1 MATRLRRSFI
11 AKMSSMLLIWKSFF
25 QLSDQRVPQVGASA
39 SVKHRSETTSCRSVQ
54 VSLLGPAHQDRL
66 GKIGKFPRVRMCLC
80 IFALSVLGLSSANAQ
95 QLGIND
101 AMDAYRTVDGWVRDL
116 GLPEQVDDSL
126 PALSMAS
133 VTLRLDGQVI
143 GRGQIVSSSPAEST
157 LPHAARKAIAQAN
170 AWVRNRVD
178 IEPSDEVWDS
188 VATRMTLSLELADQ
202 VVPMNKDALAQHA
215 LGLSSGVQALIMRL
229 GEQAEVVTPDEMF
242 SLGFTLE
249 QAAYSMATEL
259 SGDGAMS
266 LASIGEL
273 LSRGYTFARC
283 QPIWIAQSAEG
294 RGGVFVDRGGR
305 VIEESAVGLK
315 SVRAMADQLAEH
327 LIAQQWPGS
336 EQYGLVGQRDVISG
350 RSNPE
355 VAPIYE
361 QALVAQ
367 ALIRYADDMNDP
379 KKLRARENAMDLLS
393 AIAEVQPGEPAP
405 WDDQIGSAAC
415 LIAFSEFDLGLRPNT
430 FDELQKRCTK
440 TLNGIYS
447 PIDGFSN
454 TLPPA
459 AQGLV
464 AYAMVRTGHQHA
476 QHAVKAVFQNTQP
489 GELVAQMPFLGWA
502 ELELA
507 QKSESIPASEALN
520 QMRTFVWGHQLGKS
534 DLDWKDRDYIGS
546 VVFTK
551 GTNRLPGSENIRPIA
566 FLCSMLGDARLTPG
580 TIADFEVA
588 SEIGRVASSM
598 RFVNQLMMDDSSSFL
613 SRAPERSVGG
623 VRQSLTDWRT
633 SPVSSALALMAAIEF
648 EDSVRAIGA
657 RKRPESS
664 P

>member
-1 MATRLRRSFI
+1 
-11 AKMSSMLLIWKSFF
+11 
-25 QLSDQRVPQVGASA
+25 
-39 SVKHRSETTSCRSVQ
+39 
-54 VSLLGPAHQDRL
+54 
-66 GKIGKFPRVRMCLC
+66 
-80 IFALSVLGLSSANAQ
+80 
-95 QLGIND
+95 
-101 AMDAYRTVDGWVRDL
+101 MDAFRTVDSWVRDL
-116 GLPEQVDDSL
+116 GLPDELSEDL
-126 PALSMAS
+126 PALSMVS

-143 GRGQIVSSSPAEST
+143 GRGQILSSTPTETT
-157 LPHAARKAIAQAN
+157 LPQATRKAIAQAN

-178 IEPSDEVWDS
+178 VEPSDEVWDS
-188 VATRMTLSLELADQ
+188 IASRMTLSLELADQ
-202 VVPMNKDALAQHA
+202 LVPMSEDSLAQHA
-215 LGLSSGVQALIMRL
+215 LGLSPGVQALVMRL
-229 GEQAEVVTPDEMF
+229 GERAEVVTPDEMF

-315 SVRAMADQLAEH
+315 SIRQMADQLAQH
-327 LIAQQWPGS
+327 LVAQQWPGS

-355 VAPIYE
+355 VAPVYE

-367 ALIRYADDMNDP
+367 ALMRYADDMKDP
-379 KKLRARENAMDLLS
+379 KKLRAREAAMDLLS
-393 AIAEVQPGEPAP
+393 AIAAVQPGEPSP

-415 LIAFSEFDLGLRPNT
+415 LIAVAELGFGLIP
-430 FDELQKRCTK
+430 DEIIELDKRCRA
-440 TLNGIYS
+440 TLDEIYS
-447 PIDGFSN
+447 PIDGFSP

-464 AYAMVRTGHQHA
+464 AYAMVRIDHPHA
-476 QHAVKAVFQNTQP
+476 QRAVKAVFQNTHP

-507 QKSESIPASEALN
+507 QKQDAVPASEALN
-520 QMRTFVWGHQLGKS
+520 QMRSFVWGHQLGKA
-534 DLDWKDRDYIGS
+534 DLDWRDRDYIGS
-546 VVFTK
+546 VIFTK

-566 FLCSMLGDARLTPG
+566 FMCTMLGDARLTPG

-588 SEIGRVASSM
+588 SEIGRVAASM
-598 RFVNQLMMDDSSSFL
+598 RFVNQLMMDESSSFL
-613 SRAPERSVGG
+613 SRAPERSIGG
-623 VRQSLTDWRT
+623 IRQSLTDWRT
-633 SPVSSALALMAAIEF
+633 SPVASALALIAAIEF
-648 EDSVRAIGA
+648 EDSVRSIGA
-657 RKRPESS
+657 RKDPEQS

>member
-1 MATRLRRSFI
+1 M
-11 AKMSSMLLIWKSFF
+11 
-25 QLSDQRVPQVGASA
+25 
-39 SVKHRSETTSCRSVQ
+39 Q

-66 GKIGKFPRVRMCLC
+66 GKIGKFPRVRICLC
-80 IFALSVLGLSSANAQ
+80 ALALAVLGPAPANAQ
-95 QLGIND
+95 DLGIND
-101 AMDAYRTVDGWVRDL
+101 AMDAFRTVDAWVRDL
-116 GLPEQVDDSL
+116 GLPEELSEDL
-126 PALSMAS
+126 PALSMVS

-143 GRGQIVSSSPAEST
+143 GRGQVLSTTPTETT
-157 LPHAARKAIAQAN
+157 LPQAARKAIAQAN

-178 IEPSDEVWDS
+178 VEPSDEVWDS
-188 VATRMTLSLELADQ
+188 IASRMTLSLELADQ
-202 VVPMNKDALAQHA
+202 LVPMSEDSLAQHA
-215 LGLSSGVQALIMRL
+215 LGLSPGVQALVMRL
-229 GEQAEVVTPDEMF
+229 GERAEVVTPDEMF

-315 SVRAMADQLAEH
+315 SIRQMADQLAQH

-355 VAPIYE
+355 VAPVYE

-367 ALIRYADDMNDP
+367 ALMRYADDMKDP
-379 KKLRARENAMDLLS
+379 KKLRAREAAMDLLS
-393 AIAEVQPGEPAP
+393 AIAAVQPGESSP

-415 LIAFSEFDLGLRPNT
+415 LIALSELGFGFLP
-430 FDELQKRCTK
+430 DEIIELDKRCRTAIGK
-440 TLNGIYS
+440 IYS
-447 PIDGFSN
+447 PIDGFSP

-464 AYAMVRTGHQHA
+464 AQAMVRIGHPHA

-507 QKSESIPASEALN
+507 KKQDAVPASEALK
-520 QMRTFVWGHQLGKS
+520 QMRTFVWGHQLGKV
-534 DLDWKDRDYIGS
+534 DLDWRDRDYIGS
-546 VVFTK
+546 VIFTK
-551 GTNRLPGSENIRPIA
+551 GANRLPGSENIRPIA
-566 FLCSMLGDARLTPG
+566 FMCTMLGDARLTPG

-588 SEIGRVASSM
+588 SEIGRVAASM
-598 RFVNQLMMDDSSSFL
+598 RFVNQLMMDESSSFL
-613 SRAPERSVGG
+613 SRAPERSIGG
-623 VRQSLTDWRT
+623 IRQSLTDWRT
-633 SPVSSALALMAAIEF
+633 SPVASALALMAAIEF
-648 EDSVRAIGA
+648 EDSVRSIGA
-657 RKRPESS
+657 RKDPEQS